1 MFNQVP
7 MRHPTAANRVQG
19 LRFKNGASY
28 DSRGRMKGTV
38 HRAGGYRIA
47 EGCRRYPNF
56 RPGQRRPWFHA
67 VKRLMKKKLKTGDQD
82 TQLML
87 MDAASEF
94 LTFEATPMH
103 HHRGTPLSK
112 AQSLIAN
119 ILKQGQAPVDPSQK
133 AWRRSRYTTLDILSA
148 AMAADLMV
156 YHLDK
161 TPLRTPYYRAV
172 QIGKALR
179 GLLRT
184 EVKVYEQ
191 ESMRFPGRVV
201 KTVVKHRPR
210 LRSRY
215 ACQRL
220 QQLTEKHYGP
230 FMERYGAG
238 IASKVLTAQFHRSAR
253 IS

>member
-1 MFNQVP
+1 MFHVP
-7 MRHPTAANRVQG
+7 ISHSTPTNPNR
-19 LRFKNGASY
+19 RCFKNGTSY
-28 DSRGRMKGTV
+28 DSRGRIKGTV
-38 HRAGGYRIA
+38 NRAGAYRIA

-56 RPGQRRPWFHA
+56 RPGHRRPWVNA
-67 VKRLMKKKLKTGDQD
+67 VKRFIKKKLKAGDHD

-94 LTFEATPMH
+94 LTFEARPMH

-119 ILKQGQAPVDPSQK
+119 ILKQGRAPVDPSQK
-133 AWRRSRYTTLDILSA
+133 GWRRSRYTTLDILSA
-148 AMAADLMV
+148 AIAADLMV
-156 YHLDK
+156 YHSDR
-161 TPLRTPYYRAV
+161 TPLRTRHYRAV
-172 QIGKALR
+172 QIGKAIR

-191 ESMRFPGRVV
+191 ESMRCPGHVL
-201 KTVVKHRPR
+201 KTLIRHRPR

>member
-1 MFNQVP
+1 MLNHVP
-7 MRHPTAANRVQG
+7 MPSSTPANPAR
-19 LRFKNGASY
+19 RCFKNGASY
-28 DSRGRMKGTV
+28 DSRGRMKGDV

-56 RPGQRRPWFHA
+56 RPGQRRPWYNSVRRFI
-67 VKRLMKKKLKTGDQD
+67 KKKLKANDHET
-82 TQLML
+82 TVML

-94 LTFEATPMH
+94 LTFEAKPLH

-119 ILKQGQAPVDPSQK
+119 ILKQGREPVDPSQK
-133 AWRRSRYTTLDILSA
+133 GWRRSRYTTLDILSA

-156 YHLDK
+156 YHSDQ
-161 TPLRTPYYRAV
+161 TPLRTRHYRAV
-172 QIGKALR
+172 QIGKAIR

-191 ESMRFPGRVV
+191 ESMKLPGRVL
-201 KTVVKHRPR
+201 KTVIRHRPR

-220 QQLTEKHYGP
+220 QQVTEKHYGP
-230 FMERYGAG
+230 FMERYGAE
-238 IASKVLTAQFHRSAR
+238 IASKVLTAQFHRSSR